1 MGSPNY
7 NFELPDPPPFATKP
21 IPVSSDKRMLR
32 LQKINLLTSLLL
44 VTGFIIC
51 SYALGFICGSLQRIE
66 AKLNTVPNA
75 AMSSAPG
82 STADNIADDL
92 EQTRQIL
99 QQAEQMFSPV
109 EERKK

>member
-21 IPVSSDKRMLR
+21 IPISSDKKLLR

-44 VTGFIIC
+44 VTGFLIS

-66 AKLNTVPNA
+66 AKLNSSSA
-75 AMSSAPG
+75 AGFAVAPG
-82 STADNIADDL
+82 STADTIADDL

-109 EERKK
+109 EENNK